1 MNKLR
6 IVMGISD
13 GTELEAVEGDGD
25 FENEVYRLVRVADTV
40 NAGMIPAQIVDMIT
54 ERYGEDVEY
63 AVELALCGYDE
74 MYWFVTILLE

>member
-1 MNKLR
+1 MGKQR
-6 IVMGISD
+6 IVMGVSD
-13 GTELEAVEGDGD
+13 GEELEVVAGDGD
-25 FENEVYRLVRVADTV
+25 FENETFRLVRVADTV
-40 NAGMIPAQIVDMIT
+40 NASMIPIYIADLMV